1 MSHTILLYYKYVP
14 IENPTDL
21 MDGHRQLC
29 KSLNLTG
36 RIIIA
41 KEGIN
46 GTVEGLTDDTE
57 KYIEAMRTDER
68 FFDVVFKKSE
78 GIGDAFPKLSIKV
91 RDEIVSSHLGEKDI
105 DPNVV
110 TGKRL
115 NPTELDKWYENEEDF
130 VVVDMRNDYEFN
142 VGHFENSVMPGM
154 LTFSDLKE
162 IIPKI
167 EQFRDRK
174 LITVC
179 TGGVR
184 CEKASGYLVQNGFN
198 DVYQLDGGMATYLER
213 HPGRHFKGKM
223 YVFDK
228 RITMQTEKQETIGK
242 CVRCESLSDDFINCT
257 NLKCN
262 DHVICCFNC
271 RDEKGNGYC
280 GEDCDGK

>member
-14 IENPTDL
+14 IENSTDL

-57 KYIEAMRTDER
+57 KYIAAMRTDER

-78 GIGDAFPKLSIKV
+78 GIGDAFLKLSIKV

-115 NPTELDKWYENEEDF
+115 NPT
-130 VVVDMRNDYEFN
+130 
-142 VGHFENSVMPGM
+142 
-154 LTFSDLKE
+154 
-162 IIPKI
+162 
-167 EQFRDRK
+167 
-174 LITVC
+174 
-179 TGGVR
+179 
-184 CEKASGYLVQNGFN
+184 
-198 DVYQLDGGMATYLER
+198 
-213 HPGRHFKGKM
+213 
-223 YVFDK
+223 
-228 RITMQTEKQETIGK
+228 
-242 CVRCESLSDDFINCT
+242 
-257 NLKCN
+257 
-262 DHVICCFNC
+262 
-271 RDEKGNGYC
+271 
-280 GEDCDGK
+280 